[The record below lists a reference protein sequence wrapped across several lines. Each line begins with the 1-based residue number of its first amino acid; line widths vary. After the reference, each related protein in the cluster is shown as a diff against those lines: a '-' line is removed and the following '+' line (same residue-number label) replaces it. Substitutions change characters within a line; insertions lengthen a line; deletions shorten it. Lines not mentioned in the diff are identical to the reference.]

1 MVKGAAVMKNESYY
15 IKDFRLKSGYTQQ
28 ELADKVGITK
38 AAISKYEKGQ
48 RQPRLEMLKK
58 IAEVFGVNWTDLV
71 SEEQRE
77 LEEAIQD
84 AEADSDYWEAVL
96 LSTEAH
102 KRIASL
108 LHLLNEEG
116 QKKAVERVL
125 ELTEIPRYQRQTEGT
140 ETEPE
145 GE

>member
-1 MVKGAAVMKNESYY
+1 MENESYY

-58 IAEVFGVNWTDLV
+58 IAEVLGVNWTDLV

-77 LEEAIQD
+77 IEEAIQD
-84 AEADSDYWEAVL
+84 EEAVSDYYEAAL
-96 LSTEAH
+96 LPTEAH
-102 KRIASL
+102 EGIASL

-125 ELTEIPRYQRQTEGT
+125 ELTEIPRYQRQTEDM

-145 GE
+145 EG